1 MAQYNILSNVDYN
14 AQRIEN
20 ACFDADILREIS
32 TEKYPALARLLD
44 SYNQRK
50 RHAIESILDYL
61 QYEARNS
68 LYLETIPDKAQT
80 CIPYA
85 QLSKLYHIGPG
96 TLTWT
101 FNFMEA
107 TGMIEKFDPSR
118 ERGPWMSWLEE
129 EARKYAKET
138 GYKRPA
144 VYYHLPK
151 WNLEIIESAEA
162 LASEKPRVKTLLNL
176 IDTIGET
183 EAQAVYDTDRRIK
196 NCVEEA
202 REILES
208 ILAKELTENGY
219 TRPDRLIT
227 ALRRTRRKFLR
238 DVRPVQLVKDY
249 TRPMCEKYGLRY
261 ARPTAEQVERWNLR
275 KRNGEPDLRWIIS
288 AE

>member
-176 IDTIGET
+176 IDTVGVK

-196 NCVEEA
+196 NCVKEA